1 MLKQYAKHVTGL
13 NPRHGQVQNRE
24 ERPTSAHNVQLLYCV
39 HYVRSMEGLFKVSS
53 SGLNGDGK
61 FVLPPPPLDIHSAS
75 VETMQQ
81 SL

>member
-39 HYVRSMEGLFKVSS
+39 HYVRSMEGLFKGLFQWPQWRWKVCAASS
-53 SGLNGDGK
+53 S
-61 FVLPPPPLDIHSAS
+61 
-75 VETMQQ
+75 T
-81 SL
+81 